1 MGRDLFTKNCS
12 SPCKWK
18 FVINKTPPWYKFRHG
33 GRSLRSPPCQKS
45 RTDTNR
51 KSKQWT
57 TPKPTQNNHIHD
69 VVISNIKFHLNDISS
84 QSETMS
90 AKFGLAIYS
99 SIHRKL
105 LLSYRPWITRQ
116 VLNIF
121 FLAIKDLNW
130 IRKSYLC
137 PLQLLSPPSTQRY
150 LWRLNSVTVNEIHL
164 HEFQQQHTQGLLKCA
179 VYGLKYYGWATREKL
194 YHSYPTT
201 DTSLVPSHY
210 ETEPSASR
218 I

>member
-1 MGRDLFTKNCS
+1 MIFPANQR
-12 SPCKWK
+12 
-18 FVINKTPPWYKFRHG
+18 
-33 GRSLRSPPCQKS
+33 PCQLFLWCCS
-45 RTDTNR
+45 DWLSIPPFIRNYLTFASLNYSTGA
-51 KSKQWT
+51 Q
-57 TPKPTQNNHIHD
+57 QN
-69 VVISNIKFHLNDISS
+69 F
-84 QSETMS
+84 
-90 AKFGLAIYS
+90 F
-99 SIHRKL
+99 
-105 LLSYRPWITRQ
+105 
-116 VLNIF
+116 F

>member
-1 MGRDLFTKNCS
+1 MNNPKTNTEQSSSRCRDFKYQI
-12 SPCKWK
+12 PFKWY
-18 FVINKTPPWYKFRHG
+18 FQPIRDHVSCFY
-33 GRSLRSPPCQKS
+33 
-45 RTDTNR
+45 
-51 KSKQWT
+51 
-57 TPKPTQNNHIHD
+57 D
-69 VVISNIKFHLNDISS
+69 VVRIGCLFLHSS
-84 QSETMS
+84 E
-90 AKFGLAIYS
+90 I
-99 SIHRKL
+99 IL
-105 LLSYRPWITRQ
+105 LLRPWTIRQ
-116 VLNIF
+116 VRSKIFF

-210 ETEPSASR
+210 ETEPSVASR

>member
-1 MGRDLFTKNCS
+1 MC
-12 SPCKWK
+12 
-18 FVINKTPPWYKFRHG
+18 RHG

-57 TPKPTQNNHIHD
+57 TPKPTQNNHPHSSRYHD
-69 VVISNIKFHLNDISS
+69 FKYQIPLIWYFQPIRDHVSFSWCCLDW
-84 QSETMS
+84 
-90 AKFGLAIYS
+90 
-99 SIHRKL
+99 
-105 LLSYRPWITRQ
+105 LSTPPFIESYCYLT
-116 VLNIF
+116 VLELSTGAQQNFF

-201 DTSLVPSHY
+201 DTSLVLSHY
-210 ETEPSASR
+210 ETEPSVASR

>member
-1 MGRDLFTKNCS
+1 MHFS
-12 SPCKWK
+12 YY
-18 FVINKTPPWYKFRHG
+18 INIRRHG

-57 TPKPTQNNHIHD
+57 TTKPTQNNHPHD

-84 QSETMS
+84 QSEIMS
-90 AKFGLAIYS
+90 AVFMMLFGLAVYS
-99 SIHRKL
+99 SIHPK
-105 LLSYRPWITRQ
+105 LSYFC
-116 VLNIF
+116 VLELFDRCAAKF
-121 FLAIKDLNW
+121 FFCRSKTWTESENHT
-130 IRKSYLC
+130 SVLC
-137 PLQLLSPPSTQRY
+137 NFFHHHLPRDISGVWTLSPLMKFTYMNP
-150 LWRLNSVTVNEIHL
+150 
-164 HEFQQQHTQGLLKCA
+164 QQPHTQGLLKCA

-210 ETEPSASR
+210 ETEPSVASR

>member
-1 MGRDLFTKNCS
+1 MNNPKTNPEQS
-12 SPCKWK
+12 SSFLTMSW
-18 FVINKTPPWYKFRHG
+18 F
-33 GRSLRSPPCQKS
+33 Q
-45 RTDTNR
+45 
-51 KSKQWT
+51 
-57 TPKPTQNNHIHD
+57 
-69 VVISNIKFHLNDISS
+69 ISNSTYMIFPANQRPFKFFMML
-84 QSETMS
+84 
-90 AKFGLAIYS
+90 FGLAIYS
-99 SIHRKL
+99 SIHWESL
-105 LLSYRPWITRQ
+105 LFYRPWIIDRCSTDF
-116 VLNIF
+116 F

-210 ETEPSASR
+210 ETEPSMAPR